1 MSRIAFS
8 IDNVH
13 IDPPGLAIESHAQAC
28 TNIDAVVTITVG
40 EAQVFREDINFV
52 EFMWCL
58 ERWRKDGY
66 AGDFSFDSS
75 DFEET
80 GLVRF
85 RRHGDGY
92 VFASCWLDA
101 PHDAVLG
108 RAIVESFVDDFVTE
122 AGRAVSQQLNI
133 DLHAL
138 KP

>member
-1 MSRIAFS
+1 MSRVAFT

-13 IDPPGLAIESHAQAC
+13 VDPPGLVIENRAQAC
-28 TNIDAVVTITVG
+28 TNIDAVVTITIDD
-40 EAQVFREDINFV
+40 APVFREDINFV

-58 ERWRKDGY
+58 QSWRADGY
-66 AGDFSFDSS
+66 VGDFSFDSS

-80 GLVRF
+80 GLVRL

-101 PHDAVLG
+101 PHDAVLS
-108 RAIVESFVDDFVTE
+108 RATVEGFVDDFVTD
-122 AGRAVSQQLNI
+122 AARAVSRQLNI